1 MNENVK
7 ISISVFI
14 ALSNLPVSLRAK
26 FMINMETTKM
36 SKWSDWSFLK
46 IISEVFAL

>member
-7 ISISVFI
+7 KIYLGI
-14 ALSNLPVSLRAK
+14 ALSNLPMSLRAK